1 MTERTLSD
9 ADVEAIA
16 EKVLETWE
24 AKFYG
29 NLGKGVWSVIWKLAV
44 GAMIAVASWGA
55 ATGGKFNW
63 PSGTP

>member
-1 MTERTLSD
+1 LSERTLSD

-29 NLGKGVWSVIWKLAV
+29 NLGKGLWSVLWKATMAV
-44 GAMIAVASWGA
+44 LIAVAAWGA
-55 ATGGKFNW
+55 GAGLKW
-63 PSGTP
+63 PFGTH